1 MKNASQIITT
11 LQHKPQFSKL
21 TESSCI
27 NRLKSS
33 LLPSIQH
40 NIKYGYLKNN
50 TLYFVL
56 TSRLNKLDIDS
67 IINTIKM
74 ILNSPMI
81 LESEKFIECSNITI
95 DDVKIYTDPK
105 PQKNFKSFTTNTH
118 TLKYPERASGNIQ
131 ITMQDDNLKA
141 LAQSILE
148 IIKTQNID
156 KENIE
161 QNR

>member
-1 MKNASQIITT
+1 MKNAGQIITT

-21 TESSCI
+21 IESSCI
-27 NRLKSS
+27 KRLKSS

-40 NIKYGYLKNN
+40 NIKYGYIKNN

-56 TSRLNKLDIDS
+56 TTRLNKLDIDS

-81 LESEKFIECSNITI
+81 LESDSFLECLDIKI

-105 PQKNFKSFTTNTH
+105 PQKKFKLFTTQAH
-118 TLKYPERASGNIQ
+118 QQKYSERATGNLQVLIKDEKLNQ
-131 ITMQDDNLKA
+131 
-141 LAQSILE
+141 LAQTILE
-148 IIKTQNID
+148 IIKASKNN
-156 KENIE
+156 ENDTDI
-161 QNR
+161 